1 MQTIGLI
8 GGMSWESTALYYRI
22 INEYIKEK
30 LRGLHSA
37 KILMYSVDFAEIE
50 YCQSLEQW
58 DKSAEILTDAAKR
71 LEIGGAYF
79 IVICTNTMH
88 KVAPQ
93 VEKNINIPILHIADT
108 TAAELAT
115 SNIKKTALLGT
126 KYTMT
131 QEFYKERIAAK
142 GIDIVVPSDTEIEI
156 VNGVIYDELCMGIVS
171 EKSRAKFQKI
181 ISRLKNEEN
190 AEAVILGCTEIG
202 LLIKQS
208 DSPLPVFDTTYI
220 HAQAAA
226 KKALFDEVKTNLQ

>member
-1 MQTIGLI
+1 MKTIGLI
-8 GGMSWESTALYYRI
+8 GGMSWESTVTYYQI
-22 INEYIKEK
+22 INEYIKK
-30 LRGLHSA
+30 KIGGLHSA

-50 YCQSLEQW
+50 HCQSSGQW
-58 DKSAEILTDAAKR
+58 DKSAENLTDAAKR
-71 LEIGGAYF
+71 LEIGGADF

-93 VEKNINIPILHIADT
+93 IEKNINIPILHIADT
-108 TAAELAT
+108 TAAELTT

-131 QEFYKERIAAK
+131 QEFYKDRIAAK
-142 GIDIVVPSDTEIEI
+142 GIDAVVPNDAEIEI
-156 VNGVIYDELCMGIVS
+156 VNSVIYDELCLGIVS
-171 EKSRAKFQKI
+171 EKSRAEFKKI

-226 KKALFDEVKTNLQ
+226 KKTLFDEVKTDLQ

>member
-8 GGMSWESTALYYRI
+8 GGMSWESTVTYYQI

-30 LRGLHSA
+30 LGGLHSA

-50 YCQSLEQW
+50 HCQSFGQW
-58 DKSAEILTDAAKR
+58 DKSVEILTDAAKR
-71 LEIGGAYF
+71 LEIGGADF

-93 VEKNINIPILHIADT
+93 VEKNINIPILHIADA
-108 TAAELAT
+108 TAAELT
-115 SNIKKTALLGT
+115 KSNVKKTALLGT

-142 GIDIVVPSDTEIEI
+142 GIDAVVPNNAEIET
-156 VNGVIYDELCMGIVS
+156 VNSVIYDELCLGIVS
-171 EKSRAKFQKI
+171 EKSRAEFKKI

-190 AEAVILGCTEIG
+190 ADAVILGCTEIG

-226 KKALFDEVKTNLQ
+226 KKALF